1 MAKDYK
7 THREGGGFLFRD
19 LRMRSRGGRK
29 SMTINIL
36 GTAYDME
43 YINKPPQDL
52 GDCAGYTDPTVRE
65 IRIVRQAP
73 EPGAVKD
80 LRSLEHQI
88 LRHEIIHAY
97 LYECGLAHNS
107 MSVDAWGAQ

>member
-1 MAKDYK
+1 MKID
-7 THREGGGFLFRD
+7 
-19 LRMRSRGGRK
+19 
-29 SMTINIL
+29 IL
-36 GTAYDME
+36 GTTYDVS
-43 YINKPPQDL
+43 YIGKPPQGLD
-52 GDCAGYTDPTVRE
+52 DCAGYTDPTVRE

-80 LRSLEHQI
+80 LRSLERQI

-107 MSVDAWGAQ
+107 MSVDAWALNEEMVDWFVAMAPRMIKTARTSF